1 MLRKNKLLTGIV
13 TGVAFPVII
22 FVLLWEINIVL
33 VSSRLMP
40 NEGFRV
46 QFLCILSVVA
56 NVIPAGMYV
65 KSKKDE
71 ALKGIVGV
79 TLLIVFGLLIY
90 YNKNFFST

>member
-1 MLRKNKLLTGIV
+1 MLRRNKLLTGIV
-13 TGVAFPVII
+13 TGIAFPIII

-33 VSSRLMP
+33 VDNRIMP
-40 NEGFRV
+40 NEGFKAR
-46 QFLCILSVVA
+46 FLWVLSVVA

-90 YNKNFFST
+90 YNKNFFNT